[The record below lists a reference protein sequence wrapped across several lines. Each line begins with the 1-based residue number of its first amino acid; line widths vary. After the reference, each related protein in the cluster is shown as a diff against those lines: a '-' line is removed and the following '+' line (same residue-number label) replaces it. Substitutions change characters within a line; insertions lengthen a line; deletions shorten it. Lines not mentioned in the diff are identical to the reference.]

1 MNLDET
7 IWFLSTNGNTEMK
20 DQPSYKEQV
29 STPLER
35 ISALLD
41 KSFRIN
47 FVEIYEIW

>member
-1 MNLDET
+1 
-7 IWFLSTNGNTEMK
+7 MK

-47 FVEIYEIW
+47 FVEIYEIWWISEPFQTFNT